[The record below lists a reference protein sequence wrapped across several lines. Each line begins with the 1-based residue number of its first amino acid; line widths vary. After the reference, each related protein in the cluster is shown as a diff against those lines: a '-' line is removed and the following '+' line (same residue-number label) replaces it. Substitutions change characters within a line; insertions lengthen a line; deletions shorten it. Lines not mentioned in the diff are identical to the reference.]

1 MPAETTELL
10 LDEAAMPHRST
21 TEHIVKEGLDEAR
34 HKDQN
39 VYTTDLKRMGFAS
52 GASSKRRR
60 NGMSEKVEL
69 EKQTPAASL
78 ESLLEEAFEAGLACV
93 LGEEDEQE
101 SSSETADEADLRR
114 ILLKPLMEGGSAARM
129 MRREVLRQA
138 IVRTMI
144 QDIIKHAES
153 QSGSATASKSDRA
166 VS

>member
-1 MPAETTELL
+1 MPSAGKSASTAQSAPRPHHLAFTLDGTTGEVVKLETVDPSGHRHEL
-10 LDEAAMPHRST
+10 S
-21 TEHIVKEGLDEAR
+21 
-34 HKDQN
+34 Q
-39 VYTTDLKRMGFAS
+39 
-52 GASSKRRR
+52 
-60 NGMSEKVEL
+60 SEKVEL

-101 SSSETADEADLRR
+101 SSSETADEADVRR

-144 QDIIKHAES
+144 QDIIKQADS
-153 QSGSATASKSDRA
+153 RSGSATASKSDRA